1 MSILS
6 STSTGKNSV
15 LDVYFFDK
23 LGMIKCGGLS
33 FKGRH
38 KIPVLSEQNEN
49 LQVMY
54 TLGAVFIYKNNEN
67 EFFYRGGTS
76 SGSSQV
82 KIFSRIDLLKMVK
95 TDMEY
100 VEQRLSKDEQ
110 DSSYILECYKKIYNN
125 IKELIQGPENSLLS
139 NVSYT

>member
-1 MSILS
+1 MSILT

-33 FKGRH
+33 FRGRH
-38 KIPVLSEQNEN
+38 RIPVLSEQNEN

-54 TLGAVFIYKNNEN
+54 TLGAVFIYRNNEN

-82 KIFSRIDLLKMVK
+82 KILSRNHLFEMIK

-100 VEQRLSKDEQ
+100 EEKVLSKTERT
-110 DSSYILECYKKIYNN
+110 SSYTLECYEKIYNHL
-125 IKELIQGPENSLLS
+125 KKLI
-139 NVSYT
+139 

>member
-15 LDVYFFDK
+15 LNMYFFDK

-33 FKGRH
+33 FQGKH
-38 KIPVLSEQNEN
+38 QIPVLSEQNEN

-54 TLGAVFIYKNNEN
+54 TLGAVFIYRNNEN
-67 EFFYRGGTS
+67 EYFYRGGKSTRD
-76 SGSSQV
+76 SQV
-82 KIFSRIDLLKMVK
+82 KILSRNHLLEMIK

-100 VEQRLSKDEQ
+100 EEKVLSETERT
-110 DSSYILECYKKIYNN
+110 SSYTLECYEKIYSRL
-125 IKELIQGPENSLLS
+125 KKLI
-139 NVSYT
+139 

>member
-1 MSILS
+1 MSILT
-6 STSTGKNSV
+6 STLTGKNCV
-15 LDVYFFDK
+15 LDIYFFDK

-54 TLGAVFIYKNNEN
+54 TLGAVFIYRNNEN
-67 EFFYRGGTS
+67 EFFYRGGKSTRD
-76 SGSSQV
+76 SQV
-82 KIFSRIDLLKMVK
+82 KILSRNHLLEMVK

-100 VEQRLSKDEQ
+100 EEKVLSETERT
-110 DSSYILECYKKIYNN
+110 SSYTLECYEKIYSRL
-125 IKELIQGPENSLLS
+125 KKLI
-139 NVSYT
+139 

>member
-23 LGMIKCGGLS
+23 LGMIKCSGLS

-82 KIFSRIDLLKMVK
+82 KILSRNHLFEMIK

-100 VEQRLSKDEQ
+100 EEKV
-110 DSSYILECYKKIYNN
+110 
-125 IKELIQGPENSLLS
+125 LS
-139 NVSYT
+139 NTERT

>member
-6 STSTGKNSV
+6 STSTGKNWI
-15 LDVYFFDK
+15 LDIYFFDK

-54 TLGAVFIYKNNEN
+54 TLGAVFIYRNNEN

-82 KIFSRIDLLKMVK
+82 KILSRNHLFEMIK

-100 VEQRLSKDEQ
+100 EEKVLSKTERT
-110 DSSYILECYKKIYNN
+110 SSYTLECYKKIYHN
-125 IKELIQGPENSLLS
+125 IKKLI
-139 NVSYT
+139 